1 MSYQVLG
8 FQLFNLNDYGIKL
21 FPAFKED
28 HLYFAKFQILEK
40 YPDQDTHD
48 EGSSQRSDKLLL
60 NPNAKSKELLKN
72 FPFTALLRE
81 ELVQVKTTKQQLQ
94 NAITLFNLEYNY
106 ILILYLDTQD
116 SADKLTKYFASLD
129 LNVEETETIAQ
140 FIKKKQDELDEKI
153 YKESLGKDRLQK
165 KVNPKHSKEIP
176 LLANHINIIEDDDDF
191 KDLYLKLI
199 QQFDNEFLHS
209 ESANFEYDSTT
220 QKNIV

>member
-28 HLYFAKFQILEK
+28 NLYFAKFQIVER
-40 YPDQDTHD
+40 YPDQDAHD

-60 NPNAKSKELLKN
+60 IPSNNKEVLKS
-72 FPFTALLRE
+72 FPFTALLRD
-81 ELVQVKTTKQQLQ
+81 ELVQVQTTKQQLQ
-94 NAITLFNLEYNY
+94 NAITLFNAEYNY
-106 ILILYLDTQD
+106 LLILYMDTQE
-116 SADKLTKYFASLD
+116 AVEKLTKYFASVD
-129 LNVEETETIAQ
+129 LAREEFESIRQ
-140 FIKKKQDELDEKI
+140 FIQVKQDELDEKL

-176 LLANHINIIEDDDDF
+176 LLENHIKIIEDDDDY
-191 KDLYLKLI
+191 KDLYLQLI

-209 ESANFEYDSTT
+209 ENANFEYDSTA
-220 QKNIV
+220 QKNVV